1 MSPAGLE
8 QLQNLDVYMLADIM
22 KAINP
27 PILVHLC
34 HLSQSLRWRQT
45 ELSG

>member
-1 MSPAGLE
+1 MSPADLE

-27 PILVHLC
+27 SILVHLC
-34 HLSQSLRWRQT
+34 HLSKPPLATNQT
-45 ELSG
+45 FG